1 MNDFVKYTVYFLLGG
16 TIVSVSTY
24 LGSQGKSFL
33 AAFASTFPAI
43 TGATFVLIYL
53 NGGNEAIVSYAKN
66 LLWFVPPW
74 IGLRHHHDCWV
85 SHKLRFWPCHDR
97 LTSAVSGLRG
107 APQIR
112 GSVAGVSQAFK
123 RTPSARYPPGWLAE
137 KHHPPV
143 CSLHTCT

>member
-53 NGGNEAIVSYAKN
+53 NGGSEAIISYAKN

-74 IGLRHHHDCWV
+74 VVYVITMILGV
-85 SHKLRFWPCHDR
+85 PQVGFWPAMIGSLVLYLGC
-97 LTSAVSGLRG
+97 VGLVKF
-107 APQIR
+107 
-112 GSVAGVSQAFK
+112 VA
-123 RTPSARYPPGWLAE
+123 R
-137 KHHPPV
+137 
-143 CSLHTCT
+143 